1 MDKRE
6 QKSNLARLLA
16 TENITVEHNNVQ
28 TAQFDIVN
36 RILTLPVWKE
46 MSNDLYD
53 MLCGHEVG
61 HALYTPDWSKEK
73 DSIVKKV
80 PHSYLN
86 VLEDIRIDRKI
97 KQKYPGLKSSYFKGQ
112 GELRDRGFFGT
123 KDRPLNTFKFI
134 DRINIYSKN
143 GSVEPVPFSDEEK
156 ILLDRALKTETFDD
170 VVNLAIDIAG
180 YAKEEKTP
188 EWENQSDDFQEGD
201 FDDDMEEQESSGG
214 NNDNQEQDEEDTST
228 PESGEN
234 ESGEEETKQEEK
246 TSSGSE
252 GGYSPDSLE
261 NQIGSET
268 DKSFNDKLKQFN
280 DKEAKHFVYTNL
292 PEPNLDYAVVDHK
305 IILDKLNSNYKKYTD
320 FNKYAFSE
328 FNKFKKE
335 TMPVVN
341 YMVKEF
347 EMKKSADEYKRA
359 TVSKTGVIN
368 VNKLHAYKYVDDIF
382 KKMTVIPGS
391 KNHGVVIILDHSG
404 SMGNSMYGTMVQLFN
419 LTMFCKQ
426 VGIPFEVYSFT
437 DIHRKSV
444 VNDEHISRWST
455 DYDILDPNNASFKFK
470 AKDKWFENSILL
482 NWVSSKQSLKQYNNA
497 MLNLYKIALEYRN
510 YNLRFTSNVDD
521 IPPHAPTPH
530 WARLGGTPLNSAIVI
545 TAEVVKR
552 FQSNYNIQKM
562 NTIFLTDGASHD
574 SSEYVKYD
582 QDGKL
587 IKDYTSNDSAIRLRD
602 NKIKYD
608 IKGGDYRSNKTTN
621 LLKWFRVK
629 TNSQLIGFY
638 LYSGRTMSYWD
649 KASLFGKDWYNE
661 YDKQRKLALKSKVM
675 ISKKA
680 GYEKLFITRNTNL
693 VIEDEELNINENM
706 TVSQMKRNF
715 GKTQKSKLASRVM
728 LNKFIELVA

>member
-261 NQIGSET
+261 NDIGSET
-268 DKSFNDKLKQFN
+268 DKKFNDKL
-280 DKEAKHFVYTNL
+280 
-292 PEPNLDYAVVDHK
+292 
-305 IILDKLNSNYKKYTD
+305 
-320 FNKYAFSE
+320 
-328 FNKFKKE
+328 
-335 TMPVVN
+335 
-341 YMVKEF
+341 
-347 EMKKSADEYKRA
+347 
-359 TVSKTGVIN
+359 
-368 VNKLHAYKYVDDIF
+368 
-382 KKMTVIPGS
+382 
-391 KNHGVVIILDHSG
+391 
-404 SMGNSMYGTMVQLFN
+404 
-419 LTMFCKQ
+419 
-426 VGIPFEVYSFT
+426 
-437 DIHRKSV
+437 
-444 VNDEHISRWST
+444 
-455 DYDILDPNNASFKFK
+455 
-470 AKDKWFENSILL
+470 
-482 NWVSSKQSLKQYNNA
+482 
-497 MLNLYKIALEYRN
+497 
-510 YNLRFTSNVDD
+510 
-521 IPPHAPTPH
+521 
-530 WARLGGTPLNSAIVI
+530 
-545 TAEVVKR
+545 
-552 FQSNYNIQKM
+552 
-562 NTIFLTDGASHD
+562 
-574 SSEYVKYD
+574 
-582 QDGKL
+582 
-587 IKDYTSNDSAIRLRD
+587 
-602 NKIKYD
+602 
-608 IKGGDYRSNKTTN
+608 
-621 LLKWFRVK
+621 
-629 TNSQLIGFY
+629 
-638 LYSGRTMSYWD
+638 
-649 KASLFGKDWYNE
+649 
-661 YDKQRKLALKSKVM
+661 
-675 ISKKA
+675 
-680 GYEKLFITRNTNL
+680 
-693 VIEDEELNINENM
+693 
-706 TVSQMKRNF
+706 
-715 GKTQKSKLASRVM
+715 
-728 LNKFIELVA
+728 